1 MDLIDKID
9 RQYGDLSSGEV
20 REKVESGEYRAH
32 AGKGNT
38 IAVTEAA
45 TGRLI
50 AGSPAYAPSKD
61 NLDAGKD
68 FDFRKAREIARQTLQ
83 RPDGSWMDGTEYTM
97 HKLFEGMDKADP
109 RHLQLFMSYF
119 WGKPTE
125 IKQMTTDKD
134 LVEELIRVT
143 RVRNV

>member
-20 REKVESGEYRAH
+20 KEKVESGEYRAH
-32 AGKGNT
+32 EGKGG
-38 IAVTEAA
+38 IAITEAA
-45 TGRLI
+45 SGRLI
-50 AGSPAYAPSKD
+50 AGSPAYAPTKD